1 MGSPGLGREAEP
13 GVTAAVATTAPGCP
27 RVAAGLAWLHCEGDQ
42 RLERHQSLHANGER
56 QRVGRLAA
64 TTFEND
70 RYKPGWSASLRSGG
84 WMFHLIKMM
93 PAPG

>member
-42 RLERHQSLHANGER
+42 RLERHQPFTRMVSGSVS
-56 QRVGRLAA
+56 VGWPPRRL
-64 TTFEND
+64 
-70 RYKPGWSASLRSGG
+70 
-84 WMFHLIKMM
+84 
-93 PAPG
+93 